1 MDTMLE
7 EVKENAVS
15 QNEANEGFEENLSQS
30 EKNSN

>member
-15 QNEANEGFEENLSQS
+15 QNEANEEFEENLSHS
-30 EKNSN
+30 EKDSN